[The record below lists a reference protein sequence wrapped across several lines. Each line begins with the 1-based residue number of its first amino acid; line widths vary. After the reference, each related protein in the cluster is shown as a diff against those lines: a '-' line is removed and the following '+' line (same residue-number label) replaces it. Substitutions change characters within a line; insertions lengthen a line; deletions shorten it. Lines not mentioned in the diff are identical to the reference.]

1 MAPMKI
7 IATGIHKKFRQEW
20 VFKALNYTFES
31 GKSYAIIGQNGAGKS
46 TLLKTLAQY
55 SLPNKGKVE
64 FEGITEDVNKQISF
78 AAPYS
83 ELIEEFTLPE
93 LLNFLIQIDF
103 LTARWDFE
111 AFSSFID
118 LRPSETKYIKNFS
131 SGMRQKVKLGIAL
144 ASDRPILCL
153 DEPTSNLDETAK
165 NWFYRALESQRHKLI
180 LIASNEQAEIN
191 LCTDQL
197 AIADYKV

>member
-1 MAPMKI
+1 MKI
-7 IATGIHKKFRQEW
+7 IATGISKKFRQEW

-31 GKSYAIIGQNGAGKS
+31 GKSYAIVGQNGAGKS

-55 SLPNKGKVE
+55 SLPNKGTVD
-64 FEGITEDVNKQISF
+64 FEGIIDDVNKQISF

-93 LLNFLIQIDF
+93 LLNFLVQIDF
-103 LTARWDFE
+103 LDALWDFNT
-111 AFSSFID
+111 FTTFID

-131 SGMRQKVKLGIAL
+131 SGMRQKVKLGVAL
-144 ASDRPILCL
+144 AADRPILCL

-165 NWFYRALESQRHKLI
+165 NWFYQALESQRHKLI
-180 LIASNEQAEIN
+180 LIASNEKAEID
-191 LCTDQL
+191 LCTDSL
-197 AIADYKV
+197 AIADYKL

>member
-1 MAPMKI
+1 MKI

-31 GKSYAIIGQNGAGKS
+31 GKSYAIVGQNGAGKS

-55 SLPNKGKVE
+55 SLPNKGTVE
-64 FEGITEDVNKQISF
+64 FEGIHDDVNKQISF
-78 AAPYS
+78 AAPYF

-93 LLNFLIQIDF
+93 LLSFLIEIDF
-103 LTARWDFE
+103 LDARWDFN
-111 AFSSFID
+111 AFTSFID

-131 SGMRQKVKLGIAL
+131 SGMRQKVKLGVAL
-144 ASDRPILCL
+144 AADRPILCL
-153 DEPTSNLDETAK
+153 DEPTSNLDEAAK
-165 NWFYRALESQRHKLI
+165 NWFYKALESQRHKLI
-180 LIASNEQAEIN
+180 LIASNEKAEID
-191 LCTDQL
+191 LCTNSL

>member
-1 MAPMKI
+1 MKI
-7 IATGIHKKFRQEW
+7 IATDIHKKFRQEW
-20 VFKALNYTFES
+20 VFKSLNYTFES
-31 GKSYAIIGQNGAGKS
+31 GKSYAIVGQNGAGKS

-55 SLPNKGKVE
+55 ALPNKGTVE
-64 FEGITEDVNKQISF
+64 FEGHTTDVNKLISF

-93 LLNFLIQIDF
+93 LLAFLIDLNFLNAHWNYD
-103 LTARWDFE
+103 
-111 AFSSFID
+111 AFTLFID
-118 LRPSETKYIKNFS
+118 LKPAESKFIKNYS
-131 SGMRQKVKLGIAL
+131 SGMRQKIKLGIAL

-153 DEPTSNLDETAK
+153 DEPTSNLDEKAK
-165 NWFYRALESQRHKLI
+165 AWFYQAIDKQRHKLI

-191 LCTDQL
+191 LCTQQL

>member
-1 MAPMKI
+1 MKI

-93 LLNFLIQIDF
+93 LLNFLVQINF
-103 LTARWDFE
+103 LEARWDFNT
-111 AFSSFID
+111 FTSFID
-118 LRPSETKYIKNFS
+118 LQPSETKYIKNFS

-144 ASDRPILCL
+144 AADRPILCL
-153 DEPTSNLDETAK
+153 DEPTSNLDEKAK
-165 NWFYRALESQRHKLI
+165 NWFYKALESQRHKLI

>member
-1 MAPMKI
+1 MKI

-93 LLNFLIQIDF
+93 LLNFLVQINF
-103 LTARWDFE
+103 LEARWDFNT
-111 AFSSFID
+111 FTSFID
-118 LRPSETKYIKNFS
+118 LQPSETKYIKNFS

-144 ASDRPILCL
+144 AADRPILCL

-165 NWFYRALESQRHKLI
+165 NWFYNALESQRHKLI

-197 AIADYKV
+197 AIADYKL

>member
-1 MAPMKI
+1 MKI

-31 GKSYAIIGQNGAGKS
+31 GKSYAIIGQNGTGKS

-64 FEGITEDVNKQISF
+64 FEGITEGVNKQISF

-144 ASDRPILCL
+144 AADRPILCL

>member
-1 MAPMKI
+1 MKI
-7 IATGIHKKFRQEW
+7 IATGISKKFRQEW

-31 GKSYAIIGQNGAGKS
+31 GKSYAIVGQNGAGKS

-55 SLPNKGKVE
+55 SLPNKGTVE
-64 FEGITEDVNKQISF
+64 FEGIIDDVNKQISF

-93 LLNFLIQIDF
+93 LLNFLVQIDF
-103 LTARWDFE
+103 LDARWDFDT
-111 AFSSFID
+111 FTTFID

-131 SGMRQKVKLGIAL
+131 SGMRQKVKLGVAL
-144 ASDRPILCL
+144 AADRPILCL

-165 NWFYRALESQRHKLI
+165 NWFYQALESQRHKLI
-180 LIASNEQAEIN
+180 LIASNEKAEID
-191 LCTDQL
+191 LCTDSL
-197 AIADYKV
+197 AIADYKL

>member
-1 MAPMKI
+1 MKI
-7 IATGIHKKFRQEW
+7 IATGISKKFRQEW

-31 GKSYAIIGQNGAGKS
+31 GKSYAIVGQNGAGKS

-55 SLPNKGKVE
+55 SLPNKGTVE
-64 FEGITEDVNKQISF
+64 FEGIIDDVNKQISF

-93 LLNFLIQIDF
+93 LLNFLVQIDF
-103 LTARWDFE
+103 LDARWDFNT
-111 AFSSFID
+111 FTTFID

-131 SGMRQKVKLGIAL
+131 SGMRQKVKLGVAL
-144 ASDRPILCL
+144 AADRPILCL

-165 NWFYRALESQRHKLI
+165 NWFYQALESQRHKLI
-180 LIASNEQAEIN
+180 LIASNEKAEID
-191 LCTDQL
+191 LCTDSL
-197 AIADYKV
+197 AIADYKL

>member
-1 MAPMKI
+1 MKI

-31 GKSYAIIGQNGAGKS
+31 GKSYAIVGQNGAGKS

-55 SLPNKGKVE
+55 SLPNKGTVE
-64 FEGITEDVNKQISF
+64 FEGVSENVNKQISF

-93 LLNFLIQIDF
+93 LLSFLIDIDF
-103 LTARWDFE
+103 LAARWDFNT
-111 AFSSFID
+111 FTSFID

-131 SGMRQKVKLGIAL
+131 SGMRQKVKLGVAL
-144 ASDRPILCL
+144 AADRPILCL
-153 DEPTSNLDETAK
+153 DEPTSNLDEAAK
-165 NWFYRALESQRHKLI
+165 NWFYKALESQRHKLI
-180 LIASNEQAEIN
+180 LIASNEKAEID
-191 LCTDQL
+191 LCTDSL
-197 AIADYKV
+197 AIADYKI

>member
-1 MAPMKI
+1 MKI

-55 SLPNKGKVE
+55 SLPNKGTVE

-103 LTARWDFE
+103 LSTRWDFNT
-111 AFSSFID
+111 FTSFID
-118 LRPSETKYIKNFS
+118 LQPSESKYIKNFS

-144 ASDRPILCL
+144 AADRPILCL

-165 NWFYRALESQRHKLI
+165 NWFYKALESQRHKLI

-197 AIADYKV
+197 SIANYKV

>member
-1 MAPMKI
+1 MKI
-7 IATGIHKKFRQEW
+7 VATDIFKKFRQEW
-20 VFKALNYTFES
+20 VFKSLSYTFES
-31 GKSYAIIGQNGAGKS
+31 GNSYAIIGQNGSGKS

-64 FEGITEDVNKQISF
+64 FEGISEDVNKHISF

-93 LLNFLIQIDF
+93 LLNFLIQIGFISTSWTFD
-103 LTARWDFE
+103 
-111 AFSSFID
+111 SFTNFIE
-118 LRPSETKYIKNFS
+118 LSPSESKFIKNFS
-131 SGMRQKVKLGIAL
+131 SGMRQKVKLGLAL

-153 DEPTSNLDETAK
+153 DEPTSNLDEAAK
-165 NWFYRALESQRHKLI
+165 QWFYLALEKQRHKLI

-191 LCTDQL
+191 LCNKQI
-197 AIADYKV
+197 AIADYKS

>member
-1 MAPMKI
+1 MKI
-7 IATGIHKKFRQEW
+7 IATGISKKFRQEW

-31 GKSYAIIGQNGAGKS
+31 GKSYAIVGQNGAGKS

-55 SLPNKGKVE
+55 SLPNKGTVE
-64 FEGITEDVNKQISF
+64 FEGIIDDVNKQISF

-93 LLNFLIQIDF
+93 LLNFLVQIDF
-103 LTARWDFE
+103 LDALWDFNT
-111 AFSSFID
+111 FTTFID

-131 SGMRQKVKLGIAL
+131 SGMRQKVKLGVAL
-144 ASDRPILCL
+144 AADRPILCL

-165 NWFYRALESQRHKLI
+165 NWFYQALESQRHKLI
-180 LIASNEQAEIN
+180 LIASNEKAEID
-191 LCTDQL
+191 LCTDSL
-197 AIADYKV
+197 AIADYKL

>member
-1 MAPMKI
+1 MKI

-20 VFKALNYTFES
+20 VFKALSYTFES

-55 SLPNKGKVE
+55 SLPNKGTVE
-64 FEGITEDVNKQISF
+64 FEGISDDVNKQISF

-103 LTARWDFE
+103 LDARWDFNT
-111 AFSSFID
+111 FTSFID

-131 SGMRQKVKLGIAL
+131 SGMRQKVKLGVAL
-144 ASDRPILCL
+144 AADRPILCL
-153 DEPTSNLDETAK
+153 DEPTSNLDESAK
-165 NWFYRALESQRHKLI
+165 NWFYQALESQRHKLI
-180 LIASNEQAEIN
+180 LIASNEKAEID
-191 LCTDQL
+191 LCTNSL
-197 AIADYKV
+197 AIADYKI

>member
-1 MAPMKI
+1 MKI

-31 GKSYAIIGQNGAGKS
+31 GKSYAIVGQNGAGKS

-55 SLPNKGKVE
+55 SLPNKGTVE
-64 FEGITEDVNKQISF
+64 FKGISENVNKQISF

-93 LLNFLIQIDF
+93 LLSFLIEIDF
-103 LTARWDFE
+103 LAARWDFN
-111 AFSSFID
+111 AFTSFID
-118 LRPSETKYIKNFS
+118 LRPTETKYIKNFS
-131 SGMRQKVKLGIAL
+131 SGMRQKVKLGVAL
-144 ASDRPILCL
+144 AADRPILCL
-153 DEPTSNLDETAK
+153 DEPTSNLDEAAK
-165 NWFYRALESQRHKLI
+165 NWFYKALESQRHKLI
-180 LIASNEQAEIN
+180 LIASNEKAEID
-191 LCTDQL
+191 LCTNSL

>member
-1 MAPMKI
+1 MKI

-55 SLPNKGKVE
+55 SLPNKGTVE

-165 NWFYRALESQRHKLI
+165 NWFYKALESQRHKLI

-197 AIADYKV
+197 SIANYKV

>member
-1 MAPMKI
+1 MKI

-31 GKSYAIIGQNGAGKS
+31 GKSYAIVGQNGAGKS

-103 LTARWDFE
+103 LSTRWNFE
-111 AFSSFID
+111 AFTAFIE
-118 LRPSETKYIKNFS
+118 LQPSETKYIKNFS

-144 ASDRPILCL
+144 AADRPILCL
-153 DEPTSNLDETAK
+153 DEPTSNLDQTAK

>member
-1 MAPMKI
+1 MKI

-20 VFKALNYTFES
+20 VFKALSYTFES

>member
-1 MAPMKI
+1 MKI
-7 IATGIHKKFRQEW
+7 IATGISKKFRQEW

-31 GKSYAIIGQNGAGKS
+31 GKSYAIVGQNGAGKS

-55 SLPNKGKVE
+55 SLPNKGTVE
-64 FEGITEDVNKQISF
+64 FEGIIDNVNKQISF

-93 LLNFLIQIDF
+93 LLNFLVQIDF
-103 LTARWDFE
+103 LDARWDFDT
-111 AFSSFID
+111 FTTFID

-131 SGMRQKVKLGIAL
+131 SGMRQKVKLGVAL
-144 ASDRPILCL
+144 AADRPILCL

-165 NWFYRALESQRHKLI
+165 NWFYQALESQRHKLI
-180 LIASNEQAEIN
+180 LIASNEKAEID
-191 LCTDQL
+191 LCTDSL
-197 AIADYKV
+197 AIADYKL

>member
-1 MAPMKI
+1 MKI

-20 VFKALNYTFES
+20 VFKALSYTFES

-93 LLNFLIQIDF
+93 LLNFLVHINF
-103 LTARWDFE
+103 LEAHWDFST
-111 AFSSFID
+111 FTSFIE
-118 LRPSETKYIKNFS
+118 LQPSETKYIKNFS

>member
-1 MAPMKI
+1 MKI

-31 GKSYAIIGQNGAGKS
+31 GKSYAIVGQNGAGKS

-55 SLPNKGKVE
+55 SLPNKGTVE
-64 FEGITEDVNKQISF
+64 FVGISENVNKQISF

-93 LLNFLIQIDF
+93 LLSFLIEIDF
-103 LTARWDFE
+103 LDARWDFN
-111 AFSSFID
+111 AFTSFID

-131 SGMRQKVKLGIAL
+131 SGMRQKVKLGVAL
-144 ASDRPILCL
+144 AADRPILCL
-153 DEPTSNLDETAK
+153 DEPTSNFDETAK
-165 NWFYRALESQRHKLI
+165 NWFYKALESQRHKLI
-180 LIASNEQAEIN
+180 LIASNEKAEID
-191 LCTDQL
+191 LCTNSL
-197 AIADYKV
+197 AIADYKI

>member
-1 MAPMKI
+1 MKI

-31 GKSYAIIGQNGAGKS
+31 GKSYAIIGLNGAGKS

-93 LLNFLIQIDF
+93 LLNFLVQINF
-103 LTARWDFE
+103 LEARWDFNT
-111 AFSSFID
+111 FTSFID
-118 LRPSETKYIKNFS
+118 LQPSETKYIKNFS

-144 ASDRPILCL
+144 AADRPILCL
-153 DEPTSNLDETAK
+153 DEPTSNLDEKAK
-165 NWFYRALESQRHKLI
+165 NWFYKALESQRHKLI

-197 AIADYKV
+197 AIADYKS

>member
-1 MAPMKI
+1 MKI

-46 TLLKTLAQY
+46 TLLRTLAQY

-64 FEGITEDVNKQISF
+64 FEGITEDINKQISF

-93 LLNFLIQIDF
+93 LLNFLVHINF
-103 LTARWDFE
+103 LEAHWDFST
-111 AFSSFID
+111 FTSFIE
-118 LRPSETKYIKNFS
+118 LQPSETKYIKNFS

-144 ASDRPILCL
+144 AADRPILCL

-165 NWFYRALESQRHKLI
+165 NWFYSALESQRHKLI

-197 AIADYKV
+197 AIANYKV

>member
-1 MAPMKI
+1 MKI

-31 GKSYAIIGQNGAGKS
+31 GKSYAIVGQNGAGKS

-103 LTARWDFE
+103 LSTRWDFNT
-111 AFSSFID
+111 FTSFID

>member
-1 MAPMKI
+1 MKI

-144 ASDRPILCL
+144 AADRPILCL

-165 NWFYRALESQRHKLI
+165 NWFYSALESQRHKLI

>member
-1 MAPMKI
+1 MKI

-93 LLNFLIQIDF
+93 LLNFLVHINF
-103 LTARWDFE
+103 LEAHWDFST
-111 AFSSFID
+111 FTSFIE
-118 LRPSETKYIKNFS
+118 LQPSETKYIKNFS

-144 ASDRPILCL
+144 AADRPILCL

-165 NWFYRALESQRHKLI
+165 NWFYSALESQRHKLI

-197 AIADYKV
+197 AIANYKV

>member
-1 MAPMKI
+1 MKI

-20 VFKALNYTFES
+20 VFKALSYTFES

-64 FEGITEDVNKQISF
+64 FEGIIEDVNKQISF

-93 LLNFLIQIDF
+93 LLNFLVQINF
-103 LTARWDFE
+103 LEARWDFK
-111 AFSSFID
+111 AFTSFID
-118 LRPSETKYIKNFS
+118 LRPSESKYIKNFS

-144 ASDRPILCL
+144 AADRPILCL

-165 NWFYRALESQRHKLI
+165 NWFYKALDSQRHKLI

-191 LCTDQL
+191 LCTNQI

>member
-1 MAPMKI
+1 MKI

-31 GKSYAIIGQNGAGKS
+31 GKSYAIVGQNGAGKS

-55 SLPNKGKVE
+55 SLPNKGTVE
-64 FEGITEDVNKQISF
+64 FEGIKDDVNKQISF

-93 LLNFLIQIDF
+93 LLKFLVQIDF
-103 LTARWDFE
+103 LDARWDFN
-111 AFSSFID
+111 AFTTFID

-131 SGMRQKVKLGIAL
+131 SGMRQKVKLGVAL
-144 ASDRPILCL
+144 AADRPILCL

-165 NWFYRALESQRHKLI
+165 NWFYQALESQRHKLI
-180 LIASNEQAEIN
+180 LIASNEKAEID
-191 LCTDQL
+191 LCTDSL
-197 AIADYKV
+197 AIADYKH

>member
-1 MAPMKI
+1 MKI

-31 GKSYAIIGQNGAGKS
+31 GKSYAIIGQNGTGKS

-103 LTARWDFE
+103 LSTRWDFNT
-111 AFSSFID
+111 FTSFID
-118 LRPSETKYIKNFS
+118 LKPSETKYIKNFS

-144 ASDRPILCL
+144 AADRPILCL
-153 DEPTSNLDETAK
+153 DEPTSNLDEKAK
-165 NWFYRALESQRHKLI
+165 NWFYKALESQRHKLI

-197 AIADYKV
+197 AIADYKS

>member
-1 MAPMKI
+1 MKI
-7 IATGIHKKFRQEW
+7 IATGIYKKFRHEW

-31 GKSYAIIGQNGAGKS
+31 GKSYAIVGQNGTGKS

-55 SLPNKGKVE
+55 SLPNKGTVE
-64 FEGITEDVNKQISF
+64 FEGIIDDVNRQISF

-93 LLNFLIQIDF
+93 LLNFLVQIDF
-103 LTARWDFE
+103 LDARWDFDT
-111 AFSSFID
+111 FTTFID

-131 SGMRQKVKLGIAL
+131 SGMRQKVKLGVAL
-144 ASDRPILCL
+144 AADRPILCL

-165 NWFYRALESQRHKLI
+165 NWFYQALESQRHKLI
-180 LIASNEQAEIN
+180 LIASNEKAEID
-191 LCTDQL
+191 LCTDSL
-197 AIADYKV
+197 AIADYKL

>member
-1 MAPMKI
+1 MKI

-46 TLLKTLAQY
+46 TLLRTLAQY

-93 LLNFLIQIDF
+93 LLNFLVHINF
-103 LTARWDFE
+103 LEAHWDFST
-111 AFSSFID
+111 FTSFIE
-118 LRPSETKYIKNFS
+118 LQPSETKYIKNFS

-144 ASDRPILCL
+144 AADRPILCL

-165 NWFYRALESQRHKLI
+165 NWFYSALESQRHKLI

-197 AIADYKV
+197 AIANYKV